1 VRQRGPVK
9 DGIVPFWT
17 FLEPLHAE
25 SQTSADLPP
34 SQGTQLRRRHN
45 RWPQSLP
52 RPIRVSGKPRA
63 GSGGFWRNQNPPLPT
78 SDTPVSL
85 PSGSSSTV
93 TPKSDAVLTVATP
106 LLTINELILRYGVT
120 RCSTASTASCPLP
133 PFDPFGAAIPSAV
146 LRQHGREGLWTLGP
160 SNRAPGDD

>member
-106 LLTINELILRYGVT
+106 LLTINELILRYWRHALQHRKHGELPATTIRSVR
-120 RCSTASTASCPLP
+120 RCDTFGGSTAARPRRIVDPWPFKSC
-133 PFDPFGAAIPSAV
+133 A
-146 LRQHGREGLWTLGP
+146 RR
-160 SNRAPGDD
+160 